1 MIEYIQ
7 GRMTEKYPT
16 HIIVET
22 GGIGYFVNIS
32 LHTYSALSQD
42 QVKIFIHQI
51 IREDAHIL
59 YGFFTDQERE
69 VFRRLISVSGI
80 GANTARTILSSLS
93 PDQVQGAILSGDVN
107 AFKSVKGIGLKTAQ
121 RLIVELKDKM
131 GRASTAISADAI
143 VRAYDVRREALD
155 ALEVLGFARR
165 IAEPVVERLFKTRT
179 DISVEELI
187 KLTLKSL

>member
-7 GRMTEKYPT
+7 GRMMEKYPT
-16 HIIVET
+16 HIVIEA
-22 GGIGYFVNIS
+22 GGIGYLVNIS
-32 LHTYSALSQD
+32 LHTYSALEQD
-42 QVKIFIHQI
+42 QVKILIHQV

-59 YGFFTDQERE
+59 YGFFTAQERE
-69 VFRRLISVSGI
+69 IFRRLISVSGI

-93 PDQVQGAILSGDVN
+93 PDQVRGAILSGDVN

-131 GRASTAISADAI
+131 GGVSGIAADTI
-143 VRAYDVRREALD
+143 VQAYDVCREALD
-155 ALEVLGFARR
+155 ALEILGFARR
-165 IAEPVVERLFKTRT
+165 TAQPTVERLFKTRT